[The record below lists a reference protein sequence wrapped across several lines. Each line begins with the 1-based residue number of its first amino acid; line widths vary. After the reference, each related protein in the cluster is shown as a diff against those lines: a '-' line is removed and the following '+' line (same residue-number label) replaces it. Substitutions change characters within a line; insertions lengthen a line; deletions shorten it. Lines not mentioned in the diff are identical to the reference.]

1 MPNEVDGTVAV
12 AAKPSPKNKAPKL
25 PTSSK
30 KRKAETPHAY
40 PPPLLFV
47 LSPQIN
53 FHGENSFKKW
63 RNLAELFRIVE
74 DVIESIRSIRRF
86 PCKWR
91 TAPRIV
97 GFIVG
102 IPLKPPN

>member
-40 PPPLLFV
+40 PPPLTLCA
-47 LSPQIN
+47 L
-53 FHGENSFKKW
+53 
-63 RNLAELFRIVE
+63 
-74 DVIESIRSIRRF
+74 
-86 PCKWR
+86 
-91 TAPRIV
+91 
-97 GFIVG
+97 
-102 IPLKPPN
+102 PPNKFPW